1 MQLIATDL
9 DHTLLGADGRVS
21 PRTRNALDRARAA
34 GIAVVPVTAR
44 QPIGLRAI
52 AEQAGFDGWSLC
64 SNGALGV
71 HLTTGEL
78 LFTQE
83 APAEVIREVAAALD
97 ARIPGLVYASVR
109 GNGDHLVAQA
119 GYGALAHFDDHKREP
134 AEMGAFELAEVLAAP
149 SLKLVVRHAEV
160 PVSEIYAAVSGIGVA
175 GFAATLSGAPFVEIM
190 AEGVTKASGLARM
203 CAHLGVEQSEVV
215 AFGDGLNDIEMLEWA
230 GHGVA
235 MGNAADEVRSRAD
248 EVAPSN
254 AEDGVA
260 RVIERLLG

>member
-9 DHTLLGADGRVS
+9 DHTLLDGDGRVS
-21 PRTRNALDRARAA
+21 PRTRAALDRARTA

-52 AEQAGFDGWSLC
+52 AEQAGFDAWSLC

-97 ARIPGLVYASVR
+97 ERIPGLVYASVR
-109 GNGDHLVAQA
+109 GSGDHLVAQA

-134 AEMGAFELAEVLAAP
+134 SEMGAFALAEVLSEP

-160 PVSEIYAAVSGIGVA
+160 PVSEIYTAISDIGVA

-203 CAHLGVEQSEVV
+203 CAHLGVDRSEVV

-230 GHGVA
+230 GRGVA
-235 MGNAADEVRSRAD
+235 MANALPEVRRTAD
-248 EVAPSN
+248 EVAPAN
-254 AEDGVA
+254 TEDGVA